1 MRRGRTNL
9 LLDTYGNL
17 HLCERSDFSMPVGE
31 VNSGINRTAV
41 RQMYRDFFEKTDSP
55 SCRSCWAGRFCTLC
69 TAALIK
75 NGAVQEPD
83 RSICRSL
90 RHAQEKQIEDLLY
103 IKEYYPE
110 ILILQRQEQLQPAK
124 RHHRERAAPFHPT
137 VKW

>member
-1 MRRGRTNL
+1 
-9 LLDTYGNL
+9 
-17 HLCERSDFSMPVGE
+17 MPVGE

-41 RQMYRDFFEKTDSP
+41 GQMYRDFFEKTDSP

-110 ILILQRQEQLQPAK
+110 ILEQM
-124 RHHRERAAPFHPT
+124 ERMYFQANDITLGAFHAYVKEQQDVAP
-137 VKW
+137 

>member
-1 MRRGRTNL
+1 
-9 LLDTYGNL
+9 
-17 HLCERSDFSMPVGE
+17 
-31 VNSGINRTAV
+31 
-41 RQMYRDFFEKTDSP
+41 MYRDFFEKTDSP

-110 ILILQRQEQLQPAK
+110 ILEQM
-124 RHHRERAAPFHPT
+124 ERMYFQANDITLGAFHAYVKEQQDVAP
-137 VKW
+137 

>member
-1 MRRGRTNL
+1 M
-9 LLDTYGNL
+9 
-17 HLCERSDFSMPVGE
+17 
-31 VNSGINRTAV
+31 I
-41 RQMYRDFFEKTDSP
+41 FFEKTDSP

-110 ILILQRQEQLQPAK
+110 ILEQMERMYFQANDIRSALSMPTSRNNKTSPHEVQGVLPA
-124 RHHRERAAPFHPT
+124 
-137 VKW
+137 